1 MGALFAMNAEESNS
15 VRSREGLAYL
25 TGASNEDKKVK
36 EYKNSANIV
45 IAGVLA
51 YNMS

>member
-1 MGALFAMNAEESNS
+1 M
-15 VRSREGLAYL
+15 GLAYL

-51 YNMS
+51 YNMSWYNSSTKLMIN